1 MSDFTKRESIIEAF
15 VQVKKMKE
23 LDYLV
28 NSILKNDSDQL
39 KLNLIIQDMPMLLE
53 FKKVNLNE
61 FFNIKITEDSN
72 FQMQGSISND

>member
-61 FFNIKITEDSN
+61 FFNIKFSEDSN
-72 FQMQGSISND
+72 F